1 MHLTVTSQPSAKIL
15 TYHGGTKL
23 TSAVVSTPATASVA
37 VVTAGATWSSCG
49 GAAASSAPRW
59 SAAAPT
65 SSGSRRR
72 SEAPA
77 TAAVRSAATATG
89 RASPS
94 AGHVC
99 AVVYLAFALG
109 AFVAAGPLPD
119 PTA

>member
-15 TYHGGTKL
+15 TSHGGTKL

-59 SAAAPT
+59 SAAPT

-119 PTA
+119 TTA